1 MSNDKE
7 IIGRK
12 QRKYK
17 RKKSTMKIR
26 RGRGVLCV
34 DGENY
39 RLIGKKMQIKFDYSN
54 KYWVRKHVTD
64 GEKKKMRNVLQSK
77 AHHLPLLSDV
87 ENKTT
92 DKRQKKIVSAKMY
105 YCGLL

>member
-39 RLIGKKMQIKFDYSN
+39 RLIGKKNANKIRLFEQILGTKT
-54 KYWVRKHVTD
+54 RD
-64 GEKKKMRNVLQSK
+64 GWKKKDEKCVAIKSTSSSSPQ
-77 AHHLPLLSDV
+77 
-87 ENKTT
+87 
-92 DKRQKKIVSAKMY
+92 
-105 YCGLL
+105 